1 MPANALVELGEDDG
15 AVAVT
20 AIRAFTAA
28 AIELARAGGAY
39 VESWPDQRALLGS
52 VAYLRSMGECWE
64 GRHPLLRAAASF
76 PASAVVALPLTAC
89 GSLPLHRRESR

>member
-64 GRHPLLRAAASF
+64 GRHPPPF
-76 PASAVVALPLTAC
+76 YALQ
-89 GSLPLHRRESR
+89 LPSPRPPWWPSR